1 MSPLR
6 ERILCDPLFGIEC
19 FGCPNDHAQQDAKTN
34 EYTEWPPRLHVFILS
49 GVRVSI
55 PGSQQ
60 EPARQVRR
68 RIELTKSTHSNF
80 ANEMPRESIRFFT
93 VDTFRACAIL
103 LTNS

>member
-1 MSPLR
+1 MNTQNGR
-6 ERILCDPLFGIEC
+6 
-19 FGCPNDHAQQDAKTN
+19 HAFTYSFYRA
-34 EYTEWPPRLHVFILS
+34 YTSLNTW
-49 GVRVSI
+49 
-55 PGSQQ
+55 Q
-60 EPARQVRR
+60 PAGAGAAVRR